1 MSCSRSINYSLGL
14 VSLYSSLVKQT
25 VPELFF
31 EVLEVVPLL
40 VDDLRKVVAHTNER
54 VVRSLIKIQTCS
66 FKGCTRSSQ
75 APSSFA
81 PLTANL
87 RNSLYLKSTLPFIY
101 YFYYKI

>member
-1 MSCSRSINYSLGL
+1 M
-14 VSLYSSLVKQT
+14 YSSLVKEK

-31 EVLEVVPLL
+31 EILEVVPLL
-40 VDDLRKVVAHTNER
+40 VDDHREVVAHASER

-75 APSSFA
+75 DLSSFV
-81 PLTANL
+81 PLTVNL